1 MKVAIT
7 GGIGSGK
14 SYVCSLLREKG
25 IDVYD
30 CDAAAKRL
38 MRNSE
43 IIQGELTE
51 IVGDNLF
58 VDGMLQKRVLA
69 SYILACDENKQKVNS
84 VIHPA
89 VANDFLGSGKSWLE
103 SAILFESKFD
113 ERIAFD
119 HIICVTAPVET
130 RVQRIVA
137 RDGIAAEKAKEWIF
151 CQMSQEEM
159 SERSSFVIDNDG
171 VKDIEEQIDFILRK
185 INK

>member
-14 SYVCSLLREKG
+14 SYVCMLLAKKG

-30 CDAAAKRL
+30 CDAVAKRL
-38 MRNSE
+38 MRNSVTLQNKLAE
-43 IIQGELTE
+43 MVDE
-51 IVGDNLF
+51 NLF
-58 VDGMLQKRVLA
+58 ENGKLQKRVLA
-69 SYILACDENKQKVNS
+69 SFILESEENKQKVNS
-84 VIHPA
+84 VIHPT
-89 VANDFLGSGKSWLE
+89 VADDFLESSQSWLE
-103 SAILFESKFD
+103 SAILFESKFN

-119 HIICVTAPVET
+119 YIICVTAPVEV

-137 RDGIAAEKAKEWIF
+137 RDGISAEKAMEWIL

-159 SERSSFVIDNDG
+159 SAKSNFVIVNDG